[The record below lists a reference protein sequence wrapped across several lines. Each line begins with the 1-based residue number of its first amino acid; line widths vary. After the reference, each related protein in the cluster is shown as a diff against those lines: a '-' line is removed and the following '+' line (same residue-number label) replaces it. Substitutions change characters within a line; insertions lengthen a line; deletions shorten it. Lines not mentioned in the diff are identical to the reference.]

1 MICIQNLYLDILK
14 NSMKKYLKGIVAVAF
29 IFVMAIALT
38 GCGDKQNGGGS
49 KTYSFP
55 TASFIPSGMEYTG
68 SGTIMYSMSNE
79 KTKMAD
85 AYISG
90 AKVEDVVAYVQT
102 LKSKGL
108 KKANAYTEEQ
118 NGFNEYGSYSWIGVN
133 SDDTFSLSVTLSE
146 DETDLNLVKGT
157 YNLLISMS
165 TENPYAE

>member
-1 MICIQNLYLDILK
+1 
-14 NSMKKYLKGIVAVAF
+14 MKKFLKGIVVVAF
-29 IFVMAIALT
+29 IFVMATALT
-38 GCGDKQNGGGS
+38 GCGNNGNNGGTTG
-49 KTYSFP
+49 KKYDFP

-68 SGTIMYSMSNE
+68 SGIIMYSMSNE
-79 KTKMAD
+79 NTKMAD

-108 KKANAYTEEQ
+108 KNANIYQEEQ
-118 NGFNEYGSYSWIGVN
+118 TEFNEYGSYSWVGVN
-133 SDDTFSLSVTLSE
+133 NDDTFSLSVTLSD

>member
-1 MICIQNLYLDILK
+1 
-14 NSMKKYLKGIVAVAF
+14 MKKYLKGIVAVAF
-29 IFVMAIALT
+29 VLVMVTLLT
-38 GCGDKQNGGGS
+38 GCGSKENGGGTS
-49 KTYSFP
+49 GKKYEFP

-68 SGTIMYSMSNE
+68 SGKIMYSMSNE
-79 KTKMAD
+79 NTKMAD

-90 AKVEDVVAYVQT
+90 AKVEDVVAYVQI

-108 KKANAYTEEQ
+108 KNANAYKKEQ
-118 NGFNEYGSYSWIGVN
+118 TGFNEYGSYSWIGVN
-133 SDDTFSLSVTLSE
+133 SNDTFSLSVTLSE

>member
-1 MICIQNLYLDILK
+1 
-14 NSMKKYLKGIVAVAF
+14 MKKYLKGIVAVAF

-38 GCGDKQNGGGS
+38 GCGDKQSGGGTTGGS

-68 SGTIMYSMSNE
+68 SGKVMYSA
-79 KTKMAD
+79 TKES
-85 AYISG
+85 ISPKQAEVYVTG

-108 KKANAYTEEQ
+108 KNANAYKEEQ
-118 NGFNEYGSYSWIGVN
+118 TGFDKYGSYSWVGVN
-133 SDDTFSLSVTLSE
+133 SDDTFSLSIALSE
-146 DETDLNLVKGT
+146 DETDLNLVTGT
-157 YNLLISMS
+157 YNLFISMS